1 MALSWNELRDDH
13 KIVVLLETLENE
25 KDQQALIAC
34 RFCDEIFF
42 DNKSLLN
49 HFQSHFHRDGACN
62 GRILAGSSVPP
73 ENSSNSISRSSECTH
88 SSNMPNLSLGKSSV
102 PSFSQIV
109 QLRRGSTLTDHIF
122 ASQPNW
128 SLNFNSRFTSEP
140 TGPLD
145 LRSPI
150 RLTSADIFTSDT
162 TTRST
167 SNFPT
172 APGTSTS
179 QSIRQLNHED
189 LCETGLPYTTNVI
202 AAIVLVFTSNNISS
216 VLCMVNQ
223 FHIKKTV
230 LNPLLIHNI

>member
-172 APGTSTS
+172 APGT
-179 QSIRQLNHED
+179 
-189 LCETGLPYTTNVI
+189 TGLPLRPRRFLPVTARRNEVEGPLFGYTKPYINQLDRPIQKTI
-202 AAIVLVFTSNNISS
+202 IVRDDNYPDQIIDLT
-216 VLCMVNQ
+216 L
-223 FHIKKTV
+223 K
-230 LNPLLIHNI
+230 L